1 MEMPG
6 YPGVFICVHGGDMG
20 MICDTR
26 DMSRAPTVNNLLKHN
41 CSKLKELWITAL
53 NEQMKALKEAEGE
66 NAVTMP
72 YLVHELALARDFDG
86 KKEEKAF
93 SENKKEP
100 CNKTLFYAGDRN
112 RTGTGGK
119 SRRILSPVRLPVPPR
134 RLFLVINYQWG
145 L

>member
-1 MEMPG
+1 MVTAFSPSASLRA
-6 YPGVFICVHGGDMG
+6 FICSLSAVIHSSFSLEQLCLSRLFTVGA
-20 MICDTR
+20 R

-93 SENKKEP
+93 SENK
-100 CNKTLFYAGDRN
+100 N
-112 RTGTGGK
+112 
-119 SRRILSPVRLPVPPR
+119 VP
-134 RLFLVINYQWG
+134 FS
-145 L
+145 

>member
-41 CSKLKELWITAL
+41 CSKLKELWLTAL

-93 SENKKEP
+93 SENK
-100 CNKTLFYAGDRN
+100 N
-112 RTGTGGK
+112 
-119 SRRILSPVRLPVPPR
+119 VP
-134 RLFLVINYQWG
+134 FS
-145 L
+145 